1 MNPIHFLLFL
11 IVIASTTAFHTAPW
25 ASPSSTASLLPL
37 HRQYKQ
43 NEQRPQSAL
52 TRLATIRGG
61 VSGKVSEVRTLE
73 ETEEAL
79 NGAGSKLVVLDFT
92 ATWCGPCKLISPVFE
107 GLSEE
112 ISENEAVFLKVDVDV
127 NEETAKKF
135 EVSQMPTFIFVKN
148 SEVKGRL
155 VGANPD
161 KLREAV
167 FRLL

>member
-1 MNPIHFLLFL
+1 M
-11 IVIASTTAFHTAPW
+11 
-25 ASPSSTASLLPL
+25 
-37 HRQYKQ
+37 
-43 NEQRPQSAL
+43 
-52 TRLATIRGG
+52 IRGG

-112 ISENEAVFLKVDVDV
+112 ISENEVVFLKVDVDV